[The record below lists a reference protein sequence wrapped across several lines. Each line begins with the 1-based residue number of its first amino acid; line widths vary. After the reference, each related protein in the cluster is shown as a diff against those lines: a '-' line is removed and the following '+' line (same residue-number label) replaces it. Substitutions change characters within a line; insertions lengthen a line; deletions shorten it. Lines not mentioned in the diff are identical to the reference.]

1 MTQTPVRDRW
11 LFLTPESEAV
21 LPSSVA
27 ALAAALGEPGRSESD
42 ERAALER
49 IVVEGGYGEW
59 LAYLRERRLL
69 LERYVDRLGA
79 DPLSELVTDVLEN
92 HWLLALTVPGEEDA
106 AETERSRIGELVRRL
121 GRRAGR

>member
-21 LPSSVA
+21 LPPAVA
-27 ALAAALGEPGRSESD
+27 ALAAALGKDGRGERE

-49 IVVEGGYGEW
+49 IVVHGGYGEW

-69 LERYVDRLGA
+69 LERYVDRHGA
-79 DPLSELVTDVLEN
+79 DPLAAHVADVLMN
-92 HWLLALTVPGEEDA
+92 HWLLALTVPGQEEAADA
-106 AETERSRIGELVRRL
+106 ERARMAALL
-121 GRRAGR
+121 GRLERDG